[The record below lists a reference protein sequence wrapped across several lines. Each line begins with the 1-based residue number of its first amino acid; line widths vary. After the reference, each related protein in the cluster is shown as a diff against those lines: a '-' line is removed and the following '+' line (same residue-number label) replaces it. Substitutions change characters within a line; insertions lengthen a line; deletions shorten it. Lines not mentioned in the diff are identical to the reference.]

1 MIEIMEKRKGKCYL
15 VGAGDFY
22 GSIYPCEEDLV
33 IAADGGLAH
42 LEKLGIKPDVIVGD
56 FDSVDSLDRLAPY
69 ISPEELTRVKNC
81 EELGLTSSFS
91 GKTVEIVRHPIMK
104 DETDLCLAY
113 QIGASKGYT
122 DFDIYGG
129 VGGREDHTFANY
141 CLLLEA
147 KNDKNDV
154 ALVGNGVK
162 TFVVKNEKKQIFGA
176 EGSTVSVFAFGER
189 AEGVSIRGL
198 KYEAEEITLL
208 PEIPLGVSNS
218 FLSSCEGEIEV
229 KKGALLIIN
238 YG

>member
-1 MIEIMEKRKGKCYL
+1 MKDMEKRRGKCYL
-15 VGAGDFY
+15 VGAGDLY
-22 GSIYPCEEDLV
+22 GSIDPCEEDLV
-33 IAADGGLAH
+33 IAADGGLVH
-42 LEKLGIKPDVIVGD
+42 LERLGIKPSVIVGD
-56 FDSVDSLDRLAPY
+56 FDSVESLDRLFPY
-69 ISPEELTRVKNC
+69 ISEEELTRVKNC
-81 EELGLTSSFS
+81 ESCGIESVFS
-91 GKTVEIVRHPIMK
+91 GRTVEVVRRPVMK

-113 QIGASKGYT
+113 RIGASKGYT
-122 DFDIYGG
+122 EFEIYGG

-154 ALVGNGVK
+154 ALIGNGAK
-162 TFVVKNEKKQIFGA
+162 IFVIKDEKKRIFGA

-218 FLSSCEGEIEV
+218 FLASGEGEIEV
-229 KKGALLIIN
+229 KKGALLVIN